1 SSLEPQGI
9 DPYYSPDFLPK
20 IVAYSIKIRKN
31 IKKGGRK
38 SPPFFRFK
46 TPKPKDI
53 KSDQSTKT
61 FFTLSPTFNRLL
73 DRAVKFS
80 HSFISKK

>member
-9 DPYYSPDFLPK
+9 DPYYSPDFFAE

-31 IKKGGRK
+31 IKKEGENR
-38 SPPFFRFK
+38 PLFFRFK

-53 KSDQSTKT
+53 KFDQSTT
-61 FFTLSPTFNRLL
+61 AFLRGCTYFVHLT
-73 DRAVKFS
+73 AC
-80 HSFISKK
+80 

>member
-1 SSLEPQGI
+1 MYQGQEHTI
-9 DPYYSPDFLPK
+9 PPYFFAE

-31 IKKGGRK
+31 IKKRGRK

-53 KSDQSTKT
+53 K
-61 FFTLSPTFNRLL
+61 FGRLTTVIL
-73 DRAVKFS
+73 GGVPYRQHLTAC
-80 HSFISKK
+80 

>member
-1 SSLEPQGI
+1 GRKSNLFFCSSLEPQGI

-53 KSDQSTKT
+53 KFGQLTTAFLREGSNFD
-61 FFTLSPTFNRLL
+61 TLT
-73 DRAVKFS
+73 AC
-80 HSFISKK
+80 